1 MESKMS
7 ERVKIEISSP
17 ATGNVQQKQVVNGL
31 IQPPGPVQVLVLSAD
46 KKWRLQNEVR
56 LDGPF
61 WSATCHFGEEGG
73 PPGGY
78 GIVAVSGNSIW
89 DPVVEALPEELP
101 RSEVVHVL
109 RPERAV
115 AANGRHSD

>member
-1 MESKMS
+1 MASKMS
-7 ERVKIEISSP
+7 QRVKIEISSP
-17 ATGNVQQKQVVNGL
+17 ATGNVQQKQVVNGV

-46 KKWRLQNEVR
+46 NKWRLQQEVR
-56 LDGPF
+56 LDGSF

-89 DPVVEALPEELP
+89 DPVVDAIPEELP
-101 RSEVVHVL
+101 SSEVVRVL
-109 RPERAV
+109 RSPLAAAVNRRRAC
-115 AANGRHSD
+115 